1 VTIYSAVV
9 DASLFEYLLSFYL
22 LYPLV
27 LSALT
32 EAFYRK
38 NKAHRWAI
46 RPICLGLGALFIFD
60 FYIYSEALL
69 LGAVSGNNL
78 VARAGFHFAVAPLLL
93 LGTKR
98 NPTWDLNIFISRDVV
113 LQSTLVFGAGIYL
126 TLMAGVGY
134 YIKAIGASWSSAAQA
149 LFISLAFV
157 LLVALFLSEGIR
169 KRLRVYIAKHFFA
182 NKHDYRQEWLALTD
196 NLIQADNQA
205 YASGGLKAIL
215 SALKYPAGALVRT
228 SATQLSIM
236 AEENCTVS
244 DEDIQRL
251 SGIQPFLSDAQ
262 WVLDLDEYQRYPAR
276 YAKLDM
282 TLDDRLLQS
291 DFRIII
297 PLFLQQRLYAI
308 LLLRPEQ
315 PRGHLVDWE
324 ERDYIDA
331 VGNQVVQYLAANEAG
346 QQLAQNAQFAAF
358 NQMSAFVVHDLKN
371 VQAQI
376 SMLIKNAKKH
386 RHNPEFVD
394 DAFETM
400 EHMQE
405 RLARMLEQLKGKKMS
420 EGAETRSSA
429 TLAIKPLLEKVL
441 LLRSN
446 KLPAPQLRNI
456 DDIVVAA
463 DKERLQNILCHLI
476 ENAQD
481 ATDDS
486 GSIEID
492 MHVSSDFAK
501 LSIRDNGCGMSET
514 FIRDGL
520 FTPFVTTKGNAGMG
534 IGVYEA
540 RKYIQEVGGQL
551 TVESQPQ
558 QGTTFS
564 LTLPRCEEHRG

>member
-1 VTIYSAVV
+1 
-9 DASLFEYLLSFYL
+9 
-22 LYPLV
+22 
-27 LSALT
+27 
-32 EAFYRK
+32 
-38 NKAHRWAI
+38 
-46 RPICLGLGALFIFD
+46 
-60 FYIYSEALL
+60 
-69 LGAVSGNNL
+69 
-78 VARAGFHFAVAPLLL
+78 
-93 LGTKR
+93 
-98 NPTWDLNIFISRDVV
+98 
-113 LQSTLVFGAGIYL
+113 
-126 TLMAGVGY
+126 
-134 YIKAIGASWSSAAQA
+134 
-149 LFISLAFV
+149 
-157 LLVALFLSEGIR
+157 
-169 KRLRVYIAKHFFA
+169 
-182 NKHDYRQEWLALTD
+182 
-196 NLIQADNQA
+196 
-205 YASGGLKAIL
+205 
-215 SALKYPAGALVRT
+215 
-228 SATQLSIM
+228 
-236 AEENCTVS
+236 
-244 DEDIQRL
+244 
-251 SGIQPFLSDAQ
+251 
-262 WVLDLDEYQRYPAR
+262 
-276 YAKLDM
+276 
-282 TLDDRLLQS
+282 
-291 DFRIII
+291 
-297 PLFLQQRLYAI
+297 
-308 LLLRPEQ
+308 
-315 PRGHLVDWE
+315 
-324 ERDYIDA
+324 
-331 VGNQVVQYLAANEAG
+331 
-346 QQLAQNAQFAAF
+346 
-358 NQMSAFVVHDLKN
+358 
-371 VQAQI
+371 
-376 SMLIKNAKKH
+376 
-386 RHNPEFVD
+386 
-394 DAFETM
+394 M

-456 DDIVVAA
+456 NDIEVAA